1 MFSYTV
7 KVRKVNGA
15 KIKAIASLVIDEV
28 LEIDGFKVINGINGL
43 FVAVPSHKGEIL
55 EDGVKVE
62 KYFDDIRFKGDDS
75 AAVAQEIKSAILDA
89 YNNGSYSS
97 PSTPNKTA
105 DTSSVSAVAAASKAA
120 AASAKA
126 SNNPSG
132 TPAKKP
138 LWGY

>member
-28 LEIDGFKVINGINGL
+28 LEVDGFKVIDGINGL

-55 EDGVKVE
+55 EDGIKVE

-89 YNNGSYSS
+89 YNNSSYTS
-97 PSTPNKTA
+97 PSTRTTA
-105 DTSSVSAVAAASKAA
+105 SSSPKDSAAVAAKAA
-120 AASAKA
+120 TATAKA
-126 SNNPSG
+126 SNNPSA